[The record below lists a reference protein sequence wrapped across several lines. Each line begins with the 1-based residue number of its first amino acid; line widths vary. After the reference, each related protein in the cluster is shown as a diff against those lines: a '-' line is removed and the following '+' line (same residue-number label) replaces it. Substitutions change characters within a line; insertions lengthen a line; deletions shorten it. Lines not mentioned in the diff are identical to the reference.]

1 MKPLREESWSVRLVP
16 AVLERLEGHSSVIF
30 ETRCTAESLTIIHG
44 TESSTKRFGLR
55 LNASQPLGQELF
67 PFSMRCSGQTLVEAD
82 FDDIVWDIGLLIDEP
97 AGEEDYEF
105 SEGVS
110 WRRIDWR

>member
-1 MKPLREESWSVRLVP
+1 
-16 AVLERLEGHSSVIF
+16 
-30 ETRCTAESLTIIHG
+30 
-44 TESSTKRFGLR
+44 
-55 LNASQPLGQELF
+55 
-67 PFSMRCSGQTLVEAD
+67 MRCSGQTLVEAD